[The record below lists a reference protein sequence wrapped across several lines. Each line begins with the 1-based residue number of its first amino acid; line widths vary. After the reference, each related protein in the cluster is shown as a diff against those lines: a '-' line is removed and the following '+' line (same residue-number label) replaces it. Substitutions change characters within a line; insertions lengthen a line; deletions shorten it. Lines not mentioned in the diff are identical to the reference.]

1 MIIKDDVIFG
11 LTPEEVEDR
20 IQKGQVNKKENRKT
34 KTYRE
39 IFLNNLLS
47 VFNLVILVMAILVLP
62 TIKRIGDLSNI
73 VFVAIALLNLLIGI
87 VQEIKAKRIVD
98 KLVLVNSEKVKV
110 LRNLSTEFISIN
122 EIVLDDIVILEANKQ
137 IPADAE
143 VLSGEIYVNESN
155 ITGESDD
162 ILKKKGDTLYSG
174 SFVVSGECYSKVI
187 HVGKDNFIEKLSSQ
201 ATKYSKPHSEIMSS
215 LNKVITIISIALI
228 PLSIFLYF
236 VYKDYTQFQ
245 SNVSIMFGLSDKL
258 VLGLVAAINGMIPY
272 GLFLLTSV
280 SLAASVIKLAKSKTV
295 VQELYCIEQLARV
308 DTLCLDK
315 TGTITDGTMRV
326 EELILVNP
334 KYQALEIISSM
345 NGSLKG
351 SNQTSVAL
359 KDRFGSS
366 IYFTATSILN
376 FNSTNKFSAVSFKEV
391 GTFALGA
398 PDILVKLKKND
409 PYLKLINS
417 RALSGSRVLALCKT
431 NSKIKD
437 NKLVG
442 PFELI
447 ALISIHDNIR
457 EGAKETIKEF
467 IDNGVDIKII
477 SGDNPMTVSAIARDA
492 GVPNYDKWIS
502 LDELTDEEVIEASKE
517 YTVFGRVKPHQKKL
531 IVQTLKK
538 NGHKV
543 AMTGDG
549 VNDILALRESD
560 CSIAMASGSEA
571 VKTVAHLVL
580 LDSNFLSLPKVVNEG
595 RRVINN
601 IERSAS
607 LFLSKTFLMIFIN
620 LTAIAMFFINPSL
633 EFTSPFRQPSQLMI
647 IETFIIGIPSLVLAL
662 EPNAQIISGKF
673 LTNIFKGALPG
684 ALVVFIDLLLVRFLS
699 PIFGFSPLVE
709 QNISL
714 LTSTYAFFMVLV
726 YISIPYS
733 RLRMWVSILTF
744 ILVSLCPLISIY
756 TLETFG
762 ADFFHYGFTGITF
775 EMTKE
780 AYLMAVSLILASL
793 LLYALFLLLKINKI
807 RGKTY
812 EAHRI

>member
-1 MIIKDDVIFG
+1 MIIKDDVLFG
-11 LTPEEVEDR
+11 LTPEEVEER
-20 IQKGQVNKKENRKT
+20 IKKGQVNKKESRKT
-34 KTYRE
+34 KSYRE

-47 VFNLVILVMAILVLP
+47 VFNLVILVMTILVIP
-62 TIKRIGDLSNI
+62 TIKKIGDVSNI
-73 VFVAIALLNLLIGI
+73 VFVLIAFLNLLIGI
-87 VQEIKAKRIVD
+87 IQEIKAKRIVD
-98 KLVLVNSEKVKV
+98 KLVLVNESKVKV
-110 LRNLSTEFISIN
+110 LRNLSTEEIEISN
-122 EIVLDDIVILEANKQ
+122 IVLDDIMILEANKQ
-137 IPADAE
+137 ISADSI
-143 VLSGEIYVNESN
+143 VLSGEMYVNESN

-162 ILKKKGDTLYSG
+162 ILKKKGDELYSG
-174 SFVVSGECYSKVI
+174 SYVVSGECYAKVI

-201 ATKYSKPHSEIMSS
+201 ATKYSKPNSEIMNS
-215 LNKVITIISIALI
+215 LNKVITIISISLI
-228 PLSIFLYF
+228 PLSILLYF
-236 VYKDYTQFQ
+236 VYRGY
-245 SNVSIMFGLSDKL
+245 SNYVSDNFVIFNLSREL
-258 VLGLVAAINGMIPY
+258 VLGLVSAINGMIPY

-280 SLAASVIKLAKSKTV
+280 SLAASVIKLARSKTV

-345 NGSLKG
+345 NGTLKG
-351 SNQTSVAL
+351 SNQTSIAL
-359 KDRFGSS
+359 KDRFGDNV
-366 IYFTATSILN
+366 YFSATQILN

-409 PYLKLINS
+409 PYQKLITS
-417 RALSGSRVLALCKT
+417 RAMSGTRVLALCKT
-431 NSKIKD
+431 QSKIKD
-437 NKLVG
+437 NKLAG

-447 ALISIHDNIR
+447 ALIAIHDNIR

-492 GVPNYDKWIS
+492 GVLNYDKWIS
-502 LDELTDEEVIEASKE
+502 LDDLSDEEVIEASKE

-538 NGHKV
+538 EGHKV

-580 LDSNFLSLPKVVNEG
+580 LDSNFLSLPKVVTEG

-620 LTAIAMFFINPSL
+620 ITAIVLYFIHPEL
-633 EFTSPFRQPSQLMI
+633 EFTSPFRQPSQLII

-662 EPNAQIISGKF
+662 EPNGQIISGKF
-673 LTNIFKGALPG
+673 LSNIFKGAFPG
-684 ALVVFIDLLLVRFLS
+684 ALIVFLDLLLVRFLS
-699 PIFGFSPLVE
+699 PLFGFSDLVE
-709 QNISL
+709 TNISL
-714 LTSTYAFFMVLV
+714 LASTYAFFMVLI

-733 RLRMWVSILTF
+733 KLRMWVSIITAIIISF
-744 ILVSLCPLISIY
+744 CPLVSIY

-762 ADFFHYGFTGITF
+762 ADFFHYGFDGYKF
-775 EMTKE
+775 VMEPS
-780 AYLMAVSLILASL
+780 AYLMTVSLIFGSMLM
-793 LLYALFLLLKINKI
+793 YALFLLLKINKI
-807 RGKTY
+807 RGYKK
-812 EAHRI
+812 

>member
-1 MIIKDDVIFG
+1 MIIKDDIIFG

-20 IQKGQVNKKENRKT
+20 IKKGQVNKKENRKT
-34 KTYRE
+34 KSYKE
-39 IFLNNLLS
+39 IFFNNLFS
-47 VFNLVILVMAILVLP
+47 VFNLVILIMALLVLP

-73 VFVAIALLNLLIGI
+73 VFVFIALLNLLIGI
-87 VQEIKAKRIVD
+87 IQEIKAKRIVD

-110 LRNLSTEFISIN
+110 LRNLSTELIQN
-122 EIVLDDIVILEANKQ
+122 EEIVLDDILILEANKQ
-137 IPADAE
+137 IPADSL
-143 VLSGEIYVNESN
+143 VLDGEIYVNESN

-162 ILKKKGDTLYSG
+162 ILKKKGDSLYSG
-174 SFVVSGECYSKVI
+174 SFVVSGECNAKVI
-187 HVGKDNFIEKLSSQ
+187 HVGKDNFIEQLSSQ
-201 ATKYSKPHSEIMSS
+201 ATKYSKPNSEIMNS
-215 LNKVITIISIALI
+215 LNKIITIISISLI
-228 PLSIFLYF
+228 PLSILLYF
-236 VYKDYTQFQ
+236 VYRGY
-245 SNVSIMFGLSDKL
+245 SNYISEDFVVLNLTREL
-258 VLGLVAAINGMIPY
+258 VLGLVSAINGMIPY

-280 SLAASVIKLAKSKTV
+280 SLAASIIKLAKSKTV

-308 DTLCLDK
+308 DVLCLDK
-315 TGTITDGTMRV
+315 TGTITDGTMKV
-326 EELILVNP
+326 EELILVDP

-345 NGSLKG
+345 NGTLKG
-351 SNQTSVAL
+351 TNQTSKAL
-359 KDRFGSS
+359 KDRFGDS
-366 IYFTATSILN
+366 IYFSATSILN
-376 FNSTNKFSAVSFKEV
+376 FNSTNKFSAVTFKEV

-409 PYLKLINS
+409 PYLKLMNS
-417 RALSGSRVLALCKT
+417 RALSGNRVLALCKT
-431 NSKIKD
+431 PSKIKD
-437 NKLVG
+437 NKLAG
-442 PFELI
+442 PFELV

-467 IDNGVDIKII
+467 IDNGVQIKII

-502 LDELTDEEVIEASKE
+502 LDGLTDEEVVEAANE
-517 YTVFGRVKPHQKKL
+517 YAVFGRVKPKQKKL
-531 IVQTLKK
+531 LVQALKK
-538 NGHKV
+538 EGHKV

-607 LFLSKTFLMIFIN
+607 LFLSKTFLMILIN
-620 LTAIAMFFINPSL
+620 ITAIVLFFMNPSL

-647 IETFIIGIPSLVLAL
+647 IETFIIGISSLILAL

-673 LTNIFKGALPG
+673 LTNIFKGAVPG
-684 ALVVFIDLLLVRFLS
+684 AIIVFIDLLLVRFLS
-699 PIFGFSPLVE
+699 PIFGFSDLVE
-709 QNISL
+709 SNISL
-714 LTSTYAFFMVLV
+714 LTSTYAFFMVLI

-733 RLRMWVSILTF
+733 KLRMWVSIITAVL
-744 ILVSLCPLISIY
+744 ISLCPLISIY

-762 ADFFHYGFTGITF
+762 ADFFHYGFIGNVF
-775 EMTKE
+775 QMEP
-780 AYLMAVSLILASL
+780 AGYLMTVSLILGSA
-793 LLYALFLLLKINKI
+793 LLYALFLFLKINKI
-807 RGKTY
+807 RSVKK
-812 EAHRI
+812 